1 MILLLMGENRLEGC
15 MLAEHLARSLS
26 HVVTSSNQLL
36 GARGEKQKS
45 VSIGAPDGVFSRDK
59 CLDDHLELLRCY
71 YNFARPHRA
80 LKFGREVRTPALQA
94 GLTDRPLTLRE
105 IFSLRIFLRSLKNAI
120 FLLFVSARPLTFTL
134 RGLAI
139 MAWQQLMT
147 EAPPTSKLSVMP
159 LLPPVPPSRPRCRD
173 VSKWLLPAAITS

>member
-15 MLAEHLARSLS
+15 MLAEYLARSLS

-71 YNFARPHRA
+71 YN
-80 LKFGREVRTPALQA
+80 PASYC
-94 GLTDRPLTLRE
+94 LT
-105 IFSLRIFLRSLKNAI
+105 SLCL
-120 FLLFVSARPLTFTL
+120 
-134 RGLAI
+134 
-139 MAWQQLMT
+139 
-147 EAPPTSKLSVMP
+147 
-159 LLPPVPPSRPRCRD
+159 C
-173 VSKWLLPAAITS
+173 